1 MSTLAETYV
10 ACCLH
15 LLQDPSSQQ
24 VSLASASEV
33 ADFVQVLET
42 LDILLANLAL
52 SLVLL
57 DRYKANTVNSLC
69 LGDTCA
75 LNTAYYAM
83 IASLIL
89 ANKYMNDQ
97 SYTIKT
103 WHSILAKCSRL
114 APTLAFL
121 NQLESH
127 FLSALGY
134 SVGTTHDKNLWSRFA
149 HVDQCWLQ
157 QLRTQVDES
166 LPCVVSAVSPST
178 AIPSPP
184 VSVTL
189 SHQVSAAAAVAAAP
203 PAPQKMNVAPV
214 MPTPPSMLM
223 PQLVPLVPSFAPL
236 SVTMAP
242 VVNHFLPAYCLGQQL
257 QSHLHCT
264 PVPTPPS
271 MPPSMPR
278 GHRYVPSQSQFREPV
293 EEYVPLTPVQPVK
306 RRKRDDDNM
315 NTIYNNNINNNIS
328 IGVGQNWFGQAPMG
342 ARMGYYKH
350 Y

>member
-1 MSTLAETYV
+1 M
-10 ACCLH
+10 
-15 LLQDPSSQQ
+15 
-24 VSLASASEV
+24 
-33 ADFVQVLET
+33 
-42 LDILLANLAL
+42 
-52 SLVLL
+52 
-57 DRYKANTVNSLC
+57 
-69 LGDTCA
+69 
-75 LNTAYYAM
+75 
-83 IASLIL
+83 
-89 ANKYMNDQ
+89 
-97 SYTIKT
+97 
-103 WHSILAKCSRL
+103 
-114 APTLAFL
+114 
-121 NQLESH
+121 
-127 FLSALGY
+127 
-134 SVGTTHDKNLWSRFA
+134 
-149 HVDQCWLQ
+149 
-157 QLRTQVDES
+157 
-166 LPCVVSAVSPST
+166 
-178 AIPSPP
+178 
-184 VSVTL
+184 
-189 SHQVSAAAAVAAAP
+189 
-203 PAPQKMNVAPV
+203 APV

-271 MPPSMPR
+271 VPPSMPR

-315 NTIYNNNINNNIS
+315 NTIYNNNINKNIS